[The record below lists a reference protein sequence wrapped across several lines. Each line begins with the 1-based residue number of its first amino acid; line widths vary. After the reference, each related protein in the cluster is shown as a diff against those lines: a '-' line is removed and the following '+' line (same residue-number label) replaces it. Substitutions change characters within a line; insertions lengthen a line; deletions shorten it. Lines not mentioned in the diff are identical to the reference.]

1 MKNTEPARI
10 RVRHGRKHD
19 CGWDPH
25 RIVDETVT
33 GRRLCYAGSMNDDG
47 TQTCDGRSMQAAAVA
62 SARLEIGRN
71 GRPDRWDRL
80 HHVRE
85 FMDSPGSL
93 PVAAII
99 TSLHRMS
106 LRLGRR
112 ISSFDMTPVLA
123 SVAPAMDALIDD
135 IIEVV
140 ADAGEHHWDP
150 DHTLIMIGSAM
161 LSPSPDHGPPR
172 IDERRTGAPFP
183 WTDDDALKAAL
194 AIPEAA
200 SISME
205 YLIGSA
211 VVARMENDSVDFGQ
225 RIRIGDIPAV
235 FPVAISKGFN
245 TKWLTAGPEKMS
257 ADDESRVIRIM
268 FRMRGDW
275 RPGVYD
281 FIHDDPPH
289 YSRGKEH
296 LLSYLRIRPAT
307 YGADWILS
315 IINHINDHDLDKAA
329 IVNNPETMRTMI
341 SGHASNRGEHGSIL
355 YDDGLHDRCF
365 DIEPVCETTR
375 SHDGIIT
382 GLVVHPGRET
392 DPAALEMVFRILDS
406 MSVGME
412 KRLAGDMRDADQ
424 HAASR
429 LIAEAV
435 HDMTDGMPVSYVA
448 ETLSSQMSMAA
459 ESHGQ

>member
-1 MKNTEPARI
+1 MRNTEPARGCM
-10 RVRHGRKHD
+10 RHGWKRD
-19 CGWDPH
+19 RGWVPQ

-33 GRRLCYAGSMNDDG
+33 ARRPCYAEDMNDDG

-62 SARLEIGRN
+62 SARLEICRN
-71 GRPDRWDRL
+71 GRRDRWDRL
-80 HHVRE
+80 HYVGE

-112 ISSFDMTPVLA
+112 ISGFSMTQALA
-123 SVAPAMDALIDD
+123 SVTPAMDALIDD
-135 IIEVV
+135 IIAVV

-150 DHTLIMIGSAM
+150 DHTLIMIGSTM
-161 LSPSPDHGPPR
+161 LGPSTDHGPSR
-172 IDERRTGAPFP
+172 IDERRTAAPFP
-183 WTDDDALKAAL
+183 WTDDDAMKAAL

-211 VVARMENDSVDFGQ
+211 VIARIDDSVDFGQ

-235 FPVAISKGFN
+235 FPVAVSKGFN
-245 TKWLTAGPEKMS
+245 MKWLTPGPEKMN

-268 FRMRGDW
+268 FRLRGDW
-275 RPGVYD
+275 RPGIYD

-329 IVNNPETMRTMI
+329 IISNPETMRTLI
-341 SGHASNRGEHGSIL
+341 SGHASNRGEHESIL

-382 GLVVHPGRET
+382 GLAVHPGCET

-412 KRLAGDMRDADQ
+412 ERLAGDMRDADG
-424 HAASR
+424 HAATR
-429 LIAEAV
+429 LIVEAV

-448 ETLSSQMSMAA
+448 ETLSSRMSMAA
-459 ESHGQ
+459 EGHGR

>member
-1 MKNTEPARI
+1 
-10 RVRHGRKHD
+10 
-19 CGWDPH
+19 
-25 RIVDETVT
+25 
-33 GRRLCYAGSMNDDG
+33 
-47 TQTCDGRSMQAAAVA
+47 
-62 SARLEIGRN
+62 
-71 GRPDRWDRL
+71 
-80 HHVRE
+80 
-85 FMDSPGSL
+85 MDSPGSL

-112 ISSFDMTPVLA
+112 ISGFDMTQALA

-135 IIEVV
+135 IIAVV

-150 DHTLIMIGSAM
+150 DHTLIMIGSTM
-161 LSPSPDHGPPR
+161 LSPSPDHGPSR

-205 YLIGSA
+205 YLIESA
-211 VVARMENDSVDFGQ
+211 VVARMEDDSVDLGQ

-235 FPVAISKGFN
+235 FPVAVSKGLN
-245 TKWLTAGPEKMS
+245 PKWLTAGPEKMGPN
-257 ADDESRVIRIM
+257 EECRTIRVM
-268 FRMRGDW
+268 FRLRGDW
-275 RPGVYD
+275 RPGIYD
-281 FIHDDPPH
+281 FIHDDPPDC
-289 YSRGKEH
+289 SRGKEH

-329 IVNNPETMRTMI
+329 IVNNPETMRTLI
-341 SGHASNRGEHGSIL
+341 SGHAFNRGEHGSIL

-375 SHDGIIT
+375 SHDTIIT
-382 GLVVHPGRET
+382 GLVVHPSRET

-406 MSVGME
+406 MSIGME
-412 KRLAGDMRDADQ
+412 KRLADDMRYANPHDAT
-424 HAASR
+424 R

-435 HDMTDGMPVSYVA
+435 RDMTDGMPVSYVA
-448 ETLSSQMSMAA
+448 ETLSSRMSMAA
-459 ESHGQ
+459 EDRIR